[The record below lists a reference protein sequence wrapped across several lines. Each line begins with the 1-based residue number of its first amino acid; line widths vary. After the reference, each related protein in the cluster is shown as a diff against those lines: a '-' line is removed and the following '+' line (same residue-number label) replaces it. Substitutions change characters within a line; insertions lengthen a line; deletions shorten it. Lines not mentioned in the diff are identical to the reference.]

1 MDEKN
6 DKEMERK
13 GGEGKRGGG
22 VTKVSRV
29 EYKHSRDYK
38 VTLLCSLLPVSC
50 DKRLTT
56 ELCIQLCV

>member
-1 MDEKN
+1 MIKKWKEKEGRG
-6 DKEMERK
+6 K
-13 GGEGKRGGG
+13 GEGGA
-22 VTKVSRV
+22 KVSRV
-29 EYKHSRDYK
+29 EYKHSGDYK